1 MKSVLKSVEESIAVV
16 ESVVVE
22 SVVESDENLLM
33 RIWSAIGELGTSRVR
48 VGSVRSV
55 KSVRE
60 EGSER
65 EVAEVS
71 EVSDG
76 ICVCVCVS
84 T

>member
-16 ESVVVE
+16 VEFVVVE
-22 SVVESDENLLM
+22 SVVESDENPLM

-48 VGSVRSV
+48 VGSVRFV

-71 EVSDG
+71 EESDG
-76 ICVCVCVS
+76 I
-84 T
+84 

>member
-1 MKSVLKSVEESIAVV
+1 MEVKSVLKSVEESIAVV
-16 ESVVVE
+16 VVE
-22 SVVESDENLLM
+22 SVVESDENPLM
-33 RIWSAIGELGTSRVR
+33 RIWSAIGELGTSRVG

-71 EVSDG
+71 EVSEESDG
-76 ICVCVCVS
+76 IWV
-84 T
+84 